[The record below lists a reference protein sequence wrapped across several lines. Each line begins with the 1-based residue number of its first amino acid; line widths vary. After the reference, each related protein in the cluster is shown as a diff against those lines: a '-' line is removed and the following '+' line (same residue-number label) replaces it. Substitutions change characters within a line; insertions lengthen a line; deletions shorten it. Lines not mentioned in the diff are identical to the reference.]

1 LKEELFDLKAKHG
14 APMNESLIQGTEAWL
29 ALRRVSVSASDSSII
44 LKKNPWK
51 KPDQLLKEKLGLL
64 PTPYASPAMLRGQE
78 LEEPARCLFEEIT
91 GLTVFP
97 AVVFHPEYPWMMASL
112 DGLSIDGKTL
122 VEIKCPGEKGFAE
135 AERGRIPEHYRI
147 QMQHQM
153 LCTSL
158 SKCLY
163 FVFNGERGVLLE
175 CERDDALI
183 ELLIE
188 KEKVFYEC
196 LISNSPLPLEE
207 SDYLT
212 IGDAEEV
219 ALAWEYAKVKRQID
233 DLKRREE
240 DLKRRLIEQADDGN
254 FVVADIDGPIIKFT
268 RTMRDGAV
276 DWDKLCIDKKI
287 SDATVKKYRK
297 AQIGY
302 YTAKVCR

>member
-1 LKEELFDLKAKHG
+1 
-14 APMNESLIQGTEAWL
+14 MNQDHLVQGTEAWL

-51 KPDQLLKEKLGLL
+51 KPDQLLKEKLGHL
-64 PTPYASPAMLRGQE
+64 PTPYASAAMLRGQE
-78 LEEPARCLFEEIT
+78 LEEPARCLFEEMT
-91 GLTVFP
+91 GLIVFP
-97 AVVFHPEYPWMMASL
+97 CVVFHPEFSWMMASL

-147 QMQHQM
+147 QMHHQM
-153 LCTSL
+153 LCTGL

-196 LISNSPLPLEE
+196 LMSNSPLPLEE

-212 IGDAEEV
+212 IGGGDQV
-219 ALAWEYAKVKRQID
+219 SLAWEYAKVKRQID
-233 DLKRREE
+233 ELKRREE
-240 DLKRRLIEQADDGN
+240 DLKRQLIEQADDGN
-254 FVVADIDGPIIKFT
+254 FVVGDIDGPIVRFT

-276 DWDKLCIDKKI
+276 DWDQLCIDKKI
-287 SDATVKKYRK
+287 SDATIKKYRK
-297 AQIGY
+297 AQIGF
-302 YTAKVCR
+302 YTTKVMR